1 MQAQSDIYNRSGSAE
16 ASQSG
21 YAVYN
26 AMVNY
31 RFNDNYSLQ
40 LNANN
45 LFDKQFLTTCL
56 ARGDCYFGARRT
68 VVGSVTYR
76 F

>member
-1 MQAQSDIYNRSGSAE
+1 VA
-16 ASQSG
+16 
-21 YAVYN
+21 
-26 AMVNY
+26 
-31 RFNDNYSLQ
+31 
-40 LNANN
+40 LNVTN
-45 LFDKQFLTTCL
+45 LFDKKYLTTCL